1 MSAPRRSAPSLA
13 IKLFGTEEV
22 VIPPRI
28 LKAGPLTA
36 ELDSGNLRHIRFGGV
51 EVIRA
56 ISFIVRDRNWGTYN
70 PTILDLEV
78 REGEGFTVS
87 YRAVAADGVQSF
99 HYSAKIRGDADG
111 RVDFEAEGVA
121 KTDFQT
127 NRTGFVVLH
136 PIVGVSGRPVSI
148 EHVDGSLVEGAFPDL
163 IDPVQPMMDL
173 RALTHEPVPGLRLTC
188 RMEGDAFEM
197 EDQRNWTDASFK
209 TYVRPLAR
217 AWPYVLPAGERLEQ
231 AIRLR
236 VVGPP
241 PSLDDADGSV
251 VLTLGGTLG
260 RAPRFGLGLDPDE
273 IGPTRANAAALQALG
288 PDVLV
293 CHYDPRRDHGRETLK
308 ALADTA
314 AMIGAEPWLEAV
326 VVDVEGFAEEV
337 KSLGRD
343 VDAIGSPFPTVLLS
357 PAPDLKCTLP
367 GSVWPSAPPAD
378 ALFRVARGA
387 FPTVRIG
394 GGMFSY
400 FTEFNRKRPPVDLVD
415 LVTFT
420 TIATMHAGDDHSV
433 MEGLEALPAIARS
446 ARAIAGDKPFVV
458 GPSAIGMRHN
468 PYGDAPMPNPGN
480 VRQAMTYNDPRHR
493 GLLGAAWTLGC
504 FARLAAGGAEVVTFG
519 ATTGAFGVVHTA
531 RDWPQPWFDDEG
543 GLFPVFPVLRGLAGL
558 AGRPMVSVEPSR
570 PDAVQA
576 IAVERDGG
584 VEVWAANLTGAPI
597 VMRLDRPVRD
607 AAVLDDDAF
616 VSATTDPDVM
626 AHLAR
631 PMVDGRLTLCP
642 YAIARIRLA

>member
-1 MSAPRRSAPSLA
+1 MSTRRHSAPSLA
-13 IKLFGTEEV
+13 VKLFGTEEAV
-22 VIPPRI
+22 TPPRI
-28 LKAGPLTA
+28 LRAGPLTA
-36 ELDSGNLRHIRFGGV
+36 ELDAGNLRHIRFGGV

-56 ISFIVRDRNWGTYN
+56 ISFIVRDRNWGTYS
-70 PTILDLEV
+70 PTISDLEL
-78 REGEGFTVS
+78 REGDGFTVS
-87 YRAVAADGVQSF
+87 YRAVADDGAQSF
-99 HYSAKIRGDADG
+99 RYLAKIRGNADG

-121 KTDFQT
+121 ETDFQT

-136 PIVGVSGRPVSI
+136 PIVGVSGRPVLI
-148 EHVDGSLVEGAFPDL
+148 EHVDGSLVEEAFPDL
-163 IDPVQPMMDL
+163 IDPVQPMMDI
-173 RALTHEPVPGLRLTC
+173 RALTHEPTPGLRVTC

-197 EDQRNWTDASFK
+197 EDQRNWADASYK

-217 AWPYVLPAGERLEQ
+217 PWPYVLPAGEHIEQ
-231 AIRLR
+231 AVRLR

-241 PSLDDADGSV
+241 PPLGDADGSV
-251 VLTLGGTLG
+251 VLTLGGTQG
-260 RAPRFGLGLDPDE
+260 RAPRLGLGLDPDE
-273 IGPTRANAAALQALG
+273 TGPTRANAAALRALG

-326 VVDVEGFAEEV
+326 VADVERFVDEV
-337 KSLGRD
+337 TSLGRD
-343 VDAIGSPFPTVLLS
+343 VTAIGSPFPTVLLS
-357 PAPDLKCTLP
+357 PAPDMKGTLP
-367 GSVWPSAPPAD
+367 GSAWSPAPPPD
-378 ALFRVARGA
+378 ALFRVAREA

-400 FTEFNRKRPPVDLVD
+400 FTEMNRKRPPVDLLD
-415 LVTFT
+415 LVSFT

-433 MEGLEALPAIARS
+433 MEGLEALPAIAES
-446 ARAIAGDKPFVV
+446 AKAIAGGKPFVV

-468 PYGDAPMPNPGN
+468 PYGEAPVPNPGN

-504 FARLAAGGAEVVTFG
+504 FARLAAGGAEAVTFG

-558 AGRPMVSVEPSR
+558 AGRPMVPVVPSR

-576 IAVERDGG
+576 VAVERDGG

-597 VMRLDRPVRD
+597 VVHLDRPVRD
-607 AAVLDDDAF
+607 AAVLGEEAF

-631 PMVDGRLTLCP
+631 PLAGGRLTLGS
-642 YAIARIRLA
+642 YAVARVHLD